1 QAHGLWLPGLRLLLP
16 ENQGRLPRESA
27 MNHKKG
33 ASRPPRE
40 ICPVLAM
47 LSPLSSPAWLGSAD
61 PGAGA
66 IR

>member
-1 QAHGLWLPGLRLLLP
+1 VASTDPDDYLAARSLLP
-16 ENQGRLPRESA
+16 LIMAKKRRQEKREV
-27 MNHKKG
+27 
-33 ASRPPRE
+33 SRPPLGER
-40 ICPVLAM
+40 CPVLAV

>member
-1 QAHGLWLPGLRLLLP
+1 
-16 ENQGRLPRESA
+16 
-27 MNHKKG
+27 
-33 ASRPPRE
+33 
-40 ICPVLAM
+40 VLAM

>member
-1 QAHGLWLPGLRLLLP
+1 
-16 ENQGRLPRESA
+16 
-27 MNHKKG
+27 
-33 ASRPPRE
+33 
-40 ICPVLAM
+40 VLAV